1 MPIENH
7 TMKTRRVLPISK
19 EHSLPAPMRGGNTG
33 NTRRFTFLEL
43 MLALSIVGILASLAI
58 PKYIGVLEKARV
70 ARAVPELH
78 AFAREIKGFTISG
91 GGYPDTLA
99 QNGRSTM
106 LDRWESPYQYD
117 RMNCAA
123 DVEIANLAKLK
134 LRKKKPPRVL
144 ADHDSPSTTS
154 DWHIMLAVDTGDHR
168 DTLCW
173 NGIGSGTS
181 CRWSVRCIPGQ
192 SV

>member
-7 TMKTRRVLPISK
+7 AMKTRRVLPISK
-19 EHSLPAPMRGGNTG
+19 EQHLPAPMRARNTG
-33 NTRRFTFLEL
+33 NIRGGTLIEL

-58 PKYIGVLEKARV
+58 PNYIDFLEKARV
-70 ARAVPELH
+70 ARVVSELH
-78 AFAREIKGFTISG
+78 ALAKEIKGFTIGG

-99 QNGRSTM
+99 QIGRSTM
-106 LDRWESPYQYD
+106 LDRWESRYQYY

-123 DVEIANLAKLK
+123 DVEIMNLAKLK

-144 ADHDSPSTTS
+144 PDHGSPSTTT
-154 DWHIMLAVDTGDHR
+154 DWHIMLAVDTDDHR

>member
-1 MPIENH
+1 
-7 TMKTRRVLPISK
+7 MKTRRVLPISK
-19 EHSLPAPMRGGNTG
+19 EHSLPAPMRGGNTSH
-33 NTRRFTFLEL
+33 TRGFTLIGL
-43 MLALSIVGILASLAI
+43 MLAVAIVGILASLAI
-58 PKYIGVLEKARV
+58 PNYIDLLEKARV
-70 ARAVPELH
+70 ARAVSELH
-78 AFAREIKGFTISG
+78 ALGKEIKGFTIG
-91 GGYPDTLA
+91 GGGCPDTRA
-99 QNGRSTM
+99 QIGRSTM

-134 LRKKKPPRVL
+134 LRKKRPPRVL
-144 ADHDSPSTTS
+144 PDHDSPSTTT

-181 CRWSVRCIPGQ
+181 CRLSVRCIPGQ

>member
-7 TMKTRRVLPISK
+7 AMKTRRVLPISK
-19 EHSLPAPMRGGNTG
+19 EQHLPAPMRGRNTG
-33 NTRRFTFLEL
+33 NTRGGTLIEL

-91 GGYPDTLA
+91 GAYPDALA

-106 LDRWESPYQYD
+106 LERWESPYQYD

-144 ADHDSPSTTS
+144 PDHGSPATTT

-168 DTLCW
+168 DT
-173 NGIGSGTS
+173 
-181 CRWSVRCIPGQ
+181 WSDRCIPGH

>member
-1 MPIENH
+1 ME
-7 TMKTRRVLPISK
+7 TRRVLLISK
-19 EHSLPAPMRGGNTG
+19 ERYLAMPMRGGNTG
-33 NTRRFTFLEL
+33 NTRRFTLIEL

-58 PKYIGVLEKARV
+58 PNYIDFFEKARV
-70 ARAVPELH
+70 ARAVSELH
-78 AFAREIKGFTISG
+78 ALAKEIKGFTISG

-99 QNGRSTM
+99 QIGRSTM
-106 LDRWESPYQYD
+106 LDRWESPYQYY

-123 DVEIANLAKLK
+123 DVEIMNLAKLK

-144 ADHDSPSTTS
+144 PDHGSPSTTT

-181 CRWSVRCIPGQ
+181 CRWSVRCTPGQ